1 MTDSSHS
8 TNQPLH
14 TRRSALKG
22 LAALATV
29 QIVPS
34 YIALGGP
41 KAPSN
46 QLTKGI
52 IGCGGISRSHLRMP
66 GKLLA
71 LCDVDSNHLRDRMAE
86 AKKMGAADVTAF
98 SDFRELIAR
107 KDIDI
112 VHVATPPHW
121 HAVQSIA
128 AAKAGKDVWCEK
140 PMSRTIG
147 EGLAMIDAVEKYDR
161 MFRLNTWFRFKSRYY
176 GLSRPASEAW
186 KVVHHKLLGD
196 GPYTFNLGTAF
207 VGNWKLKTWSGRTD
221 LTEQPIPKELDY
233 DMWLGPAPMKP
244 YHPHRVHG
252 HFRGYWDYDGGGL
265 GDMGQHYLDPCQFVL
280 GKDNE
285 SPVHVE
291 VDTQKQHPD
300 AVLPWRRIE
309 MVYADG
315 TKIILDAENKPKE
328 PIISGP
334 KGNIYRHF
342 KADVDGLNEKLKEL
356 PGPPPMITDFHQ
368 SVRERKPFALNENNG
383 FRSCTLINIAKVAL
397 RLGRPLRFDSEKL
410 QFVDDA
416 EANKYINQ
424 PMRGPWKLS

>member
-1 MTDSSHS
+1 MHDKPPTLHS
-8 TNQPLH
+8 
-14 TRRSALKG
+14 RRSALKG
-22 LAALATV
+22 LAAMATV
-29 QIVPS
+29 QILPAH
-34 YIALGGP
+34 IALGGP

-71 LCDVDSNHLRDRMAE
+71 LCDVDSNHLRDRKAE
-86 AKKMGAADVTAF
+86 AAKLGAGNVDGYE
-98 SDFRELIAR
+98 DFRELIAR

-121 HAVQSIA
+121 HALQAIA
-128 AAKAGKDVWCEK
+128 AVKAGKDVWCEK

-147 EGLAMIDAVEKYDR
+147 EGQAMVKAVAEHER
-161 MFRLNTWFRFKSRYY
+161 IFRINTWFRFKDRYY

-207 VGNWKLKTWSGRTD
+207 VGNWKLGQWSGRTD
-221 LTEQPIPKELDY
+221 LTEQPVPKQLNY
-233 DMWLGPAPMKP
+233 NAWLGPAPVKP

-252 HFRGYWDYDGGGL
+252 SFRGYWDYDGGGL

-291 VDTQKQHPD
+291 VDTQKQHHD

-309 MVYADG
+309 LTYADG
-315 TKIILDAENKPKE
+315 TKIIMNAENKPDE
-328 PIISGP
+328 PIITGP
-334 KGNIYRHF
+334 KGSIYRHF
-342 KADVDGLNEKLKEL
+342 RTKDVPDLNEKLKQL

-368 SVRERKPFALNENNG
+368 AVRERKKFALNEQNG
-383 FRSCTLINIAKVAL
+383 FRSCTLINMAKVAL
-397 RLGRPLRFDSEKL
+397 RLGKPLKFDSDKL
-410 QFVDDA
+410 QFIDDD
-416 EANKYINQ
+416 EANKLVNQ
-424 PMRGPWKLS
+424 PMRGPWKL

>member
-1 MTDSSHS
+1 
-8 TNQPLH
+8 
-14 TRRSALKG
+14 
-22 LAALATV
+22 
-29 QIVPS
+29 
-34 YIALGGP
+34 
-41 KAPSN
+41 
-46 QLTKGI
+46 
-52 IGCGGISRSHLRMP
+52 
-66 GKLLA
+66 
-71 LCDVDSNHLRDRMAE
+71 MAE
-86 AKKMGAADVTAF
+86 AKKQGATDVTPY

-121 HAVQSIA
+121 HALMAIA

-147 EGLAMIDAVEKYDR
+147 EGLAMIDAVQQQER
-161 MFRLNTWFRFKSRYY
+161 IFRLNTWFRFKSRYY

-196 GPYTFNLGTAF
+196 GPYTFNLGTGF
-207 VGNWKLKTWSGRTD
+207 VGNWKLKTWSGRTN
-221 LTEQPIPKELDY
+221 LTEQPIPKHLDY
-233 DMWLGPAPMKP
+233 NFWLGPAPMKP

-252 HFRGYWDYDGGGL
+252 SFRGYWDYDGGGL

-291 VDTQKQHPD
+291 VDTQKQDID

-309 MVYADG
+309 MTYADG
-315 TKIILDAENKPKE
+315 TKIVLDAENKPKE

-342 KADVDGLNEKLKEL
+342 KSDVPGLNEKLKEL

-368 SVRERKPFALNENNG
+368 AVRERKPFALNEHNG

-397 RLGRPLRFDSEKL
+397 RLGRPLHFDSKKL

-424 PMRGPWKLS
+424 PMRGPWQL

>member
-1 MTDSSHS
+1 M
-8 TNQPLH
+8 
-14 TRRSALKG
+14 
-22 LAALATV
+22 ATV
-29 QIVPS
+29 QILPAH
-34 YIALGGP
+34 IALGGP

-71 LCDVDSNHLRDRMAE
+71 LCDVDSNHLAERQAE
-86 AKKMGAADVTAF
+86 AKKLGGEDVDGYG
-98 SDFRELIAR
+98 DFRELIAR

-121 HAVQSIA
+121 HALQAIA
-128 AAKAGKDVWCEK
+128 AVNAGKDVWCEK

-147 EGLAMIDAVEKYDR
+147 EGQAMVKAVTEKER
-161 MFRLNTWFRFKSRYY
+161 IFRINTWFRFKSRYY

-207 VGNWKLKTWSGRTD
+207 VGNWKLSQWAGKTD
-221 LTEQPIPKELDY
+221 LTEQKVPKELDY
-233 DMWLGPAPMKP
+233 NFWLGPAPLKP
-244 YHPHRVHG
+244 YHPHRVHQS
-252 HFRGYWDYDGGGL
+252 FRGYWDYDGGGL
-265 GDMGQHYLDPCQFVL
+265 GDMGQHYLDPCQFIL

-291 VDTQKQHPD
+291 VDTQKQDID

-315 TKIILDAENKPKE
+315 TKIILNAENKPDE
-328 PIISGP
+328 PIITGP
-334 KGNIYRHF
+334 KGSIYRHF
-342 KADVDGLNEKLKEL
+342 RTKDVPDLDNKLKEL

-368 SVRERKPFALNENNG
+368 AVRERKPFALNEQNG
-383 FRSCTLINIAKVAL
+383 FRSSTLINIAKVAL
-397 RLGRPLRFDSEKL
+397 RLGKPLNFDSKKL
-410 QFVDDA
+410 QFINDA
-416 EANKYINQ
+416 EANKLVNQ
-424 PMRGPWKLS
+424 PMRGPWKI

>member
-1 MTDSSHS
+1 MSKESSL
-8 TNQPLH
+8 PLSH
-14 TRRSALKG
+14 TRRSTLKG

-52 IGCGGISRSHLRMP
+52 IGCGGISASHLGMP

-71 LCDVDSNHLRDRMAE
+71 LCDVDSNHLARRMGD
-86 AKKMGAADVTAF
+86 AKKRKENDVTGYA
-98 SDFRELIAR
+98 DFRELIAR

-121 HAVQSIA
+121 HALMSIA

-147 EGLAMIDAVEKYDR
+147 EGIAMVKAVEDQKR
-161 MFRLNTWFRFKSRYY
+161 MFRLNTWFRFRGNYY
-176 GLSRPASEAW
+176 GLGRPASEAW

-196 GPYTFNLGTAF
+196 GPYTFNLGTGF
-207 VGNWKLKTWSGRTD
+207 VGNWKLKQWSGRTD
-221 LTEQPIPKELDY
+221 LKEQPVPKHLDY
-233 DMWLGPAPMKP
+233 NFWLGPAPLKP

-252 HFRGYWDYDGGGL
+252 SFRGYWDYDGGGL

-280 GKDNE
+280 GKDGE

-291 VDTQKQHPD
+291 VDTQKQDID

-309 MVYADG
+309 LTYADG
-315 TKIILDAENKPKE
+315 TKIILDASNKPKD

-334 KGNIYRHF
+334 KGSIYRGF
-342 KADVDGLNEKLKEL
+342 KSDVPDLDKKLKEL
-356 PGPPPMITDFHQ
+356 AGPPPMITDFHQ
-368 SVRERKPFALNENNG
+368 SVRERKPFALNQRNG
-383 FRSCTLINIAKVAL
+383 FRSCTIINIAKVAL
-397 RLGRPLRFDSEKL
+397 RMNKPLRFDSKKL
-410 QFVDDA
+410 EFIDDA

-424 PMRGPWKLS
+424 PMRGPWTL

>member
-1 MTDSSHS
+1 MTEPCHL
-8 TNQPLH
+8 TKQPRH

-22 LAALATV
+22 LAALATI

-34 YIALGGP
+34 YMVFGGP

-52 IGCGGISRSHLRMP
+52 IGCGGISRAHLRMP

-71 LCDVDSNHLRDRMAE
+71 LCDVDSHHLIGRMAV
-86 AKKMGAADVTAF
+86 AKQLGETDVTAF
-98 SDFRELIAR
+98 SDFRKLIER

-121 HAVQSIA
+121 HALMAIA
-128 AAKAGKDVWCEK
+128 AAKAGKDIWCEK

-147 EGLAMIDAVEKYDR
+147 EGLAMIDAVEKQER
-161 MFRLNTWFRFKSRYY
+161 IFRLNTWFRFKSRYY

-244 YHPHRVHG
+244 YNSHRVHG
-252 HFRGYWDYDGGGL
+252 SFRGYWDYDGGGL
-265 GDMGQHYLDPCQFVL
+265 GDMGQHYLDPCQFIL

-291 VDTQKQHPD
+291 VDTQKQDID

-309 MVYADG
+309 MTYADG

-342 KADVDGLNEKLKEL
+342 KSDVPGLNEKLKEL

-368 SVRERKPFALNENNG
+368 AVRERKQFALNEHNG

-397 RLGRPLRFDSEKL
+397 RLGRPLRFDSKNI
-410 QFVDDA
+410 QFIDDA

-424 PMRGPWKLS
+424 PMRGPWKL